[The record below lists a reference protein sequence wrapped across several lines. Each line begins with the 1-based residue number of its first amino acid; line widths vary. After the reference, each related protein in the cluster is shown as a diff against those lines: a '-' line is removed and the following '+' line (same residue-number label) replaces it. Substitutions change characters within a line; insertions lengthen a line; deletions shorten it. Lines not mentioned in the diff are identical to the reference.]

1 MFNHYVVILTQ
12 NYQFKN
18 FLIKVIF
25 LFINEQFIHK
35 LENMENFDQIFTL
48 LAEHEGISLNTDIL
62 ETGLINILALLAILI
77 YTGRDFLGSLLE
89 ERKTTIVNGVQD
101 AEDRLNE
108 AQKRLDEAKKQ
119 LNQANLVISEIKNET
134 ITTKK
139 RLLESDAFQAKK
151 DLTVRF
157 ERALATFR
165 SKERQIFVEIK
176 QQIISLVLQR
186 TVSRA
191 QETFKSQE
199 RATALINETINK
211 LEGDLL

>member
-1 MFNHYVVILTQ
+1 
-12 NYQFKN
+12 
-18 FLIKVIF
+18 
-25 LFINEQFIHK
+25 
-35 LENMENFDQIFTL
+35 MENFDQIFTL
-48 LAEHEGISLNTDIL
+48 LANEGIGLNTDIL
-62 ETGLINILALLAILI
+62 ETGLINILALLGILI

-89 ERKTTIVNGVQD
+89 ERRTTIVKGVQD

-108 AQKRLDEAKKQ
+108 AQKRLSEAEKQ

-134 ITTKK
+134 VTTKK
-139 RLLESDAFQAKK
+139 VLLESDAFQAKK

-157 ERALATFR
+157 DRALASFR

-186 TVSRA
+186 TVSRV

-199 RATALINETINK
+199 RSSALINETIDK
-211 LEGDLL
+211 LKGDLL

>member
-1 MFNHYVVILTQ
+1 
-12 NYQFKN
+12 
-18 FLIKVIF
+18 
-25 LFINEQFIHK
+25 
-35 LENMENFDQIFTL
+35 MENFDQIFTL

-62 ETGLINILALLAILI
+62 ETGLLNIFALLAILI
-77 YTGRDFLGSLLE
+77 YAGRDFLGSLLE
-89 ERKTTIVNGVQD
+89 ERRTTIVKGVQD

-108 AQKRLDEAKKQ
+108 AQKRLNEAQKQ

-134 ITTKK
+134 VATKK
-139 RLLESDAFQAKK
+139 VLLESDAFQARK

-165 SKERQIFVEIK
+165 SKERQIFLEIK

-186 TVSRA
+186 TVSRT
-191 QETFKSQE
+191 QETFKSKE

>member
-1 MFNHYVVILTQ
+1 
-12 NYQFKN
+12 
-18 FLIKVIF
+18 
-25 LFINEQFIHK
+25 
-35 LENMENFDQIFTL
+35 MENFDQIFTL
-48 LAEHEGISLNTDIL
+48 LAHEGISLNTDIL

-89 ERKTTIVNGVQD
+89 ERRTTIVKGVQD

-108 AQKRLDEAKKQ
+108 AQKRLAEAQKQ

-134 ITTKK
+134 VNTKK
-139 RLLESDAFQAKK
+139 ILLESDAFQAKK

-165 SKERQIFVEIK
+165 SKERQIFIEIK

-186 TVSRA
+186 TVSRV
-191 QETFKSQE
+191 QETFKSKE
-199 RATALINETINK
+199 RATALINETISK

>member
-1 MFNHYVVILTQ
+1 
-12 NYQFKN
+12 
-18 FLIKVIF
+18 
-25 LFINEQFIHK
+25 
-35 LENMENFDQIFTL
+35 MENFDQIFTL

-62 ETGLINILALLAILI
+62 ETGLINILTLLAILI

-89 ERKTTIVNGVQD
+89 ERKTTIVNSVQD

-108 AQKRLDEAKKQ
+108 AQKRLNEAQKQ
-119 LNQANLVISEIKNET
+119 LNQANIVISQMKSET
-134 ITTKK
+134 VATKK
-139 RLLESDAFQAKK
+139 VLLESDAFQAKK

-165 SKERQIFVEIK
+165 SKERQIFIEIK

-186 TVSRA
+186 TISRA
-191 QETFKSQE
+191 QETFKSKE